1 LEYSEVDHIKLYN
14 YLLEVRLL
22 LKPVGFAQLEVGLTK
37 APNLL
42 VYTVIVKAKLDP
54 IL

>member
-1 LEYSEVDHIKLYN
+1 MEYSEVDHIKSYS

-22 LKPVGFAQLEVGLTK
+22 LQPVRFAQLEVGLTK

-42 VYTVIVKAKLDP
+42 VYTVIVKAKLDT